1 MKTVLMIGACVFPL
15 LFGGTACGHG
25 RNDRGVI
32 VRVKSP
38 DERSGY
44 LGVSI
49 QDMTRRL
56 AKSMDVKTD
65 EGALVNDVTED
76 SPADKAGIKEED
88 IIVEVDGKK
97 ITDADNLREVVRKI
111 KPETKVNIVVLR
123 KDEKKTLAATIGKAP
138 RSRSYSYSYTAPTIP
153 RVPRIPRGPMNIH
166 IFRSSGLLGMELTE
180 LNKQLGKY
188 FEAPNGK
195 GVLVSEV
202 EEESKAEKAGFIAG
216 DVITKIGKET
226 IEDVRDLEHT
236 LRDFKEG
243 DKADVEIVRK
253 GSKKTLTLEVP
264 DMDRR
269 HRFDFGSGSHGQWFN
284 DFDFD
289 VDPPDVEWEEE
300 DHGSLNRDLRNLEQ
314 ELRDLGREIQTK
326 AKKLQ
331 QELKAK
337 FGQKMS

>member
-25 RNDRGVI
+25 RTDRGVI

-76 SPADKAGIKEED
+76 SPADKAGIKDED
-88 IIVEVDGKK
+88 IIVEVDGEK
-97 ITDADNLREVVRKI
+97 ITDGDDLREAVRKI
-111 KPETKVNIVVLR
+111 KPDTKVNIVVMR

-138 RSRSYSYSYTAPTIP
+138 RSRSYSYSFTPPTIP
-153 RVPRIPRGPMNIH
+153 RAPRIPRRPMNIH
-166 IFRSSGLLGMELTE
+166 IFRGISELGMTISS

-195 GVLVSEV
+195 GVLVQEV
-202 EEESKAEKAGFIAG
+202 EEDSKAGKAGFQAG

-226 IEDVRDLEHT
+226 IEGVKDVEYALK
-236 LRDFKEG
+236 DFKEG
-243 DKADVEIVRK
+243 DKVDVEILRK

-269 HRFDFGSGSHGQWFN
+269 HRLDFGSHGEWFN
-284 DFDFD
+284 DLDID
-289 VDPPDVEWEEE
+289 IDPPDVEWEE
-300 DHGSLNRDLRNLEQ
+300 DHGSLNRDPRNLEQ
-314 ELRDLGREIQTK
+314 ELRDLGHEIQTK

-337 FGQKMS
+337 FGQVMS